1 MGQED
6 KSIEIIDPVIEV
18 TVGSKTLPVVSL
30 EASGETIEVSE
41 LRAFDAIRLY
51 KLISKNVADMTGDA
65 DGNLDFDALVRN
77 AERLIGN
84 IEEIAIFMISKST
97 KRKKEWIE
105 ELGQIDCDNIISAA
119 VQLNFTP
126 ELIASKKK
134 LGKILGDLFG
144 KATKSE
150 ES

>member
-1 MGQED
+1 VGKED
-6 KSIEIIDPVIEV
+6 KSIDIIDPVIEII
-18 TVGSKTLPVVSL
+18 VGGETIPVVRVK
-30 EASGETIEVSE
+30 ASGESVEVSE

-51 KLISKNVADMTGDA
+51 KLISKNVADMTGDVE
-65 DGNLDFDALVRN
+65 GNLDFDALVKN

-84 IEEIAIFMISKST
+84 IEDIAIFMIEKST
-97 KRKKEWIE
+97 KRKRDWIE
-105 ELGQIDCDNIISAA
+105 QLGQVDCDNIISAA

-150 ES
+150 E

>member
-1 MGQED
+1 MGKED
-6 KSIEIIDPVIEV
+6 KSIDIIDPVIEI
-18 TVGSKTLPVVSL
+18 TVGGETIPVVRVK
-30 EASGETIEVSE
+30 ASGESVEVSE

-51 KLISKNVADMTGDA
+51 KLISKNVSDMTGDVE
-65 DGNLDFDALVRN
+65 GNLDFDALVKN

-84 IEEIAIFMISKST
+84 IEEITIFMIEKST
-97 KRKKEWIE
+97 KRKRDWIE
-105 ELGQIDCDNIISAA
+105 QLGQVDCDNIISAA

-150 ES
+150 E

>member
-1 MGQED
+1 MGKED
-6 KSIEIIDPVIEV
+6 KSIDIIDPVIEI
-18 TVGSKTLPVVSL
+18 TVGGETIPVVRVK
-30 EASGETIEVSE
+30 ASGEAVEVSE

-51 KLISKNVADMTGDA
+51 KLISKNVSDMTGDVE
-65 DGNLDFDALVRN
+65 GNLDFDALVKN

-84 IEEIAIFMISKST
+84 IEDIAIFMIEKST
-97 KRKKEWIE
+97 KRKRDWIE
-105 ELGQIDCDNIISAA
+105 QLGQVDCDNIISAA

-150 ES
+150 E